1 MGATVSKKVAT
12 KEEEVNLLYIQADG
26 KLVSALQNDG
36 VEYNVA
42 TKRAI
47 LEIDKP
53 EYACWYAVFVEK
65 KPCEETREVS
75 CREPYF
81 AWTYALYVDGTPHPK
96 TREGVRADPYWRG
109 KYRIWESGFGVD
121 WRKNGCC
128 L

>member
-1 MGATVSKKVAT
+1 MYILFFSHLT
-12 KEEEVNLLYIQADG
+12 K
-26 KLVSALQNDG
+26 SAS
-36 VEYNVA
+36 A
-42 TKRAI
+42 PSRS
-47 LEIDKP
+47 
-53 EYACWYAVFVEK
+53 VFVEK

-121 WRKNGCC
+121 WRKNGGC